1 MLNPLQPVLVLLAF
15 AVLAVVVFR
24 MLRLPPMLGYLLAGV
39 IIGPHALGWIPE
51 TDETRHLAEF
61 GVVFL
66 MFSIG
71 LEFSLPKLLA
81 MKRIVF
87 GFGTVQVIVSI
98 VLVMAIVWMLGLD
111 WRIGLV
117 LGGALAMSS
126 TAIVIKMLAE
136 RAELN
141 SIHGRQVIGVLLFQ
155 DLAVIPLL
163 IIIPALATEVD
174 GDTNDFSLMLAIA
187 IFKIITVLT
196 FILFL
201 GHKLMR
207 PWFHLVARQK
217 SSELFVLNV
226 LLITLGLA
234 WLTELAGLSLALGAF
249 LAGMLISET
258 EYRYQVEDDIKP
270 FRDILLGLFFITIG
284 MLLDMQVVI
293 ESFLWVFVILAALIL
308 LKMVVIAGLSRWYG
322 TDSGVAVRAG
332 MNLAHAGEFG
342 FVLLAQAGVMGLIE
356 SSVLQPVLAAMVLSM
371 FVAPFL
377 IEYSEPVVQRFYGSE
392 WMYRAMQ
399 ITSIAAQTMVAQN
412 HVIICGYGRSGQSMS
427 RILEQESIP
436 FIALD
441 LDPQRIHEA
450 ASAGESV
457 VYGDA
462 ARREVLIAAGLMRA
476 KVLVISYADTV
487 SALKILRHVQELRP
501 ELSVVVRTRDDSD
514 IDLLKEAGATEVVAE
529 IMEGSLMLASH
540 AMMFVDIS
548 TGRILRRIREIREQR
563 YSLLRGF
570 YYGATD
576 EMEDG
581 SESLLPR
588 LLTIT
593 IIPGAAAIN
602 QTLGNINLASL
613 AVEVTAVRRR
623 NIRGLMPTDETRLE
637 LGDVI
642 VLRGTQDNLAAAEIR
657 LLQGEIA

>member
-39 IIGPHALGWIPE
+39 VIGPHALGWIPE

-258 EYRYQVEDDIKP
+258 EYRYQVEVDIKP

-284 MLLDMQVVI
+284 MLLDMQVVM

-308 LKMVVIAGLSRWYG
+308 LKMVVIAGFLRWYG
-322 TDSGVAVRAG
+322 ADSGVAVRTG
-332 MNLAHAGEFG
+332 MNLAQAGEFG
-342 FVLLAQAGVMGLIE
+342 FVLLAQAGAMGLIE

-399 ITSIAAQTMVAQN
+399 ITSIASQTMVAQN

-548 TGRILRRIREIREQR
+548 IGRILRRIREIREQR

-576 EMEDG
+576 EIEDG
-581 SESLLPR
+581 SENLLPR
-588 LLTIT
+588 LLTLT

-602 QTLGNINLASL
+602 QTLGDINLASL

-623 NIRGLMPTDETRLE
+623 NIRGLMPTNETRLE